1 MRVLQSI
8 CMLLLLFNV
17 DYLKGNEKRFN
28 NISTISGMSL
38 REARGICE
46 DEDGFIWAST
56 KSGIVRIMSNDFR
69 IYTLNFAKT
78 DVLYTDIT
86 YNAGVLIAYT
96 SNGLI
101 FRYNKFTDTFE
112 QILDMR
118 DKLNSAYL
126 AIGLVQIFDKDEYW
140 LATSQGLY
148 VLKNADLRL
157 VNADAERVRR
167 LLFIGNSVYYVKNSV
182 LVHHDR
188 AKQKK
193 IAEWNFAEFSNSVIS
208 KMYYDKSG
216 TRILLGTLSD
226 GLFAFD
232 LKTRKIISI
241 RSPYIPLQPILA
253 IEKNTDSTIIV
264 GVDGQGLLEFD
275 NDFRQLLGKYK
286 EDHDDPYS
294 LNGDGVY
301 HVFRDRYN
309 RVWVSTYGGGLSY
322 FDQKPTII
330 NHVTNIVNNKN
341 SLGNKTVNRIIQS
354 RNGDFWFATN
364 NGISRWNMR
373 TNRWERY
380 LENTDHQAKVFLTIA
395 EDGKGNIWGGTYSS
409 GIYILDGNSGKLMK
423 HYDKIVNESG
433 FSSRFVFDIFLD
445 SEKNVWL
452 GGNHGGLFCY
462 SPNDDK
468 FRLYDATFDVNKII
482 EVSKNEILIVS
493 SYGLVLLNKI
503 TGVFEVLITQ
513 YIFNDIIVHDGY
525 YWLAT
530 RGAGMLCY
538 NPRDKSIVTYTIENG
553 LKSNFVNSIIE
564 SNGDLWL
571 GTEMGMT
578 KFDPVNRIVK
588 NYNSEFALSKF
599 AFNSRAVINTDK
611 NLLMWGTNNGIVY
624 FDPKRTIEHDV
635 NARIFTQDIFV
646 SGQSIRFVDNIR
658 YEGRIDDIEKMK
670 FKYYQNTF
678 SLDLIAIAESAEELR
693 FSWKLAGYDSDW
705 STPTASG
712 KISYSNLMHG
722 RYELLVRLYDSSLTN
737 IIDEKKIVFRI
748 IPAFWE
754 TWWFRIFVLLLIG
767 FAIYYYIRVYTSKIR
782 QKHTEEKIQFFTN
795 MAHDIRTS
803 LTLIKAPIENISN
816 ETRISEKG
824 KYFINVA
831 AEQINRMSFV
841 VTQLLDLQKVD
852 IGKGQVFLVN
862 VDLVSLLKKRIA
874 MFELLA
880 KNKNISINVY
890 ASCDTYK
897 TAVDELKIEKV
908 IDNLLSN
915 AIKFSLQ
922 NATVDISLVCSSEKW
937 VLTVCD
943 YGIGISHDDQKKLF
957 REFYR
962 GENSVN
968 SRIVG
973 SGIGLLL
980 VKNYVSMHNG
990 EITLNSEEGSGSTFV
1005 ITIPHVLVE
1014 DKLAKSDSIE
1024 KDELLY
1030 IDNATL
1036 PELPEDAGVEAVG
1049 KKANLLVVED
1059 NVELQNFLKVS
1070 LEDDFNISIANNG
1083 LEAWLKVQKNA
1094 PDIIISDV
1102 MMPQM
1107 DGFELCRHMKST
1119 FETSHIPIILLTA
1132 LSDKAQ
1138 ELEGLGLGADDY
1150 ITKPFDMTL
1159 LNQRIKTVVRN
1170 RQVVRNRVL
1179 RVFKQPETDTQL
1191 LHNEQNDQFLKKAIE
1206 VVRKNI
1212 DNSEFSK
1219 EDFAAAMCASTSLL
1233 YKKIKSLTGQSPNEF
1248 IKVIRLNKSMELLQ
1262 TRNYSVTE
1270 VSEMCG
1276 FSSVGYFSTVFKKYF
1291 QKIPTEI

>member
-1 MRVLQSI
+1 MSI
-8 CMLLLLFNV
+8 
-17 DYLKGNEKRFN
+17 
-28 NISTISGMSL
+28 
-38 REARGICE
+38 RETRTICE
-46 DEDGFIWAST
+46 DEDGFIWVANKT
-56 KSGIVRIMSNDFR
+56 GIMRIMSNDFR
-69 IYTLNFAKT
+69 LYTLSLIKT

-86 YNAGVLIAYT
+86 YNKGILIAYT
-96 SNGLI
+96 SNGQVFKYNNLLDKFELI
-101 FRYNKFTDTFE
+101 IDLREALQHD
-112 QILDMR
+112 
-118 DKLNSAYL
+118 YL
-126 AIGLVQIFDKDEYW
+126 AIAQVQIFSTDEFW
-140 LATSQGLY
+140 LATSNGLY
-148 VLKNADLRL
+148 VLKGKDLTL
-157 VNADAERVRR
+157 INTDAERVRR
-167 LLFIGNSVYYVKNSV
+167 LMFLDNQVYFVKNDLVV
-182 LVHHDR
+182 LYDR
-188 AKQKK
+188 AKKK
-193 IAEWNFAEFSNSVIS
+193 ELKTWNLEEHSNSIIS
-208 KMYYDKSG
+208 KMYYDKKKA
-216 TRILLGTLSD
+216 RILLGTICN
-226 GLFAFD
+226 GLFYLD
-232 LKTRKIISI
+232 LTTKKLNALKSVH
-241 RSPYIPLQPILA
+241 IPNQPILA
-253 IEKNTDSTIIV
+253 LLHNTDSTIIM
-264 GVDGQGLLEFD
+264 GVDGQGLLVFD
-275 NDFRQLLGKYK
+275 DDFNKLVGKYK
-286 EDHDDPYS
+286 ENHDNAYS

-301 HVFRDRYN
+301 DVFRDRYN
-309 RVWVSTYGGGLSY
+309 RIWVSTYGGGLSY
-322 FDQKPTII
+322 FDQKPTLI
-330 NHVTNIVNNKN
+330 NHVTNIMNNKN
-341 SLGNKTVNRIIQS
+341 SLGNKNVNRILQA
-354 RNGDFWFATN
+354 RNGDYWFATN
-364 NGISRWNMR
+364 NGISRWNKS
-373 TNRWERY
+373 TNKWDRY
-380 LENTDHQAKVFLTIA
+380 LENTDHQAKVFLSIA
-395 EDGKGNIWGGTYSS
+395 EDAQGNIWGGTYSS
-409 GIYILDGNSGKLMK
+409 GIYILEGKTGRLLK
-423 HYDKIVNESG
+423 HYDKIVNELG

-462 SPNDDK
+462 SPSDDK
-468 FRLYDATFDVNKII
+468 FRLYDATFDVNKIV
-482 EVSKNEILIVS
+482 EVSKNEVLVVS
-493 SYGLVLLNKI
+493 SYGLVLLNRI
-503 TGVFEVLITQ
+503 TGVFDVLITQ

-530 RGAGMLCY
+530 RGAGMMCY
-538 NPRDKSIVTYTIENG
+538 NPRDKTSVTYTIENG

-599 AFNSRAVINTDK
+599 AFNTRAVINTDK
-611 NLLMWGTNNGIVY
+611 NLLMWGTNNGIVF

-635 NARIFTQDIFV
+635 NARIFTQDIYV
-646 SGQSIRFVDNIR
+646 SGQSIRNVDNIR
-658 YEGRIDDIEKMK
+658 YDGRIDNIKKLK
-670 FKYYQNTF
+670 FRYYQNTF
-678 SLDLIAIAESAEELR
+678 SLDLIAIAESGEELR
-693 FSWKLAGYDSDW
+693 FSWKLAGFDTEW
-705 STPTASG
+705 SPPTASG
-712 KISYSNLMHG
+712 KISYSNLAHG

-754 TWWFRIFVLLLIG
+754 TWWFRIIVLVLIV
-767 FAIYYYIRVYTSKIR
+767 FAIYYYIRVYINKIR

-803 LTLIKAPIENISN
+803 LTLIKAPVENISN
-816 ETRISEKG
+816 ESKLSEKG

-880 KNKNISINVY
+880 KNKNISINIY

-922 NATVDISLVCSSEKW
+922 NAAIDISLVCSNEKW

-990 EITLNSEEGSGSTFV
+990 EIKLNSEEGSGSTFV
-1005 ITIPHVLVE
+1005 ISIPHVLVE
-1014 DKLAKSDSIE
+1014 DTLAKSDSIE
-1024 KDELLY
+1024 KDELFY

-1036 PELPEDAGVEAVG
+1036 PELPEEAGVETVG
-1049 KKANLLVVED
+1049 RKASLLVVED

-1083 LEAWLKVQKNA
+1083 LEAWLKIQKNA

-1119 FETSHIPIILLTA
+1119 FETAHIPIILLTA

-1138 ELEGLGLGADDY
+1138 ELEGLGLGANDY

-1170 RQVVRNRVL
+1170 REVVRNRVL
-1179 RVFKQPETDTQL
+1179 RVFKQPEGETQL

-1219 EDFAAAMCASTSLL
+1219 EDFATAMCASTSLL

-1262 TRNYSVTE
+1262 SRQYSVTE

-1291 QKIPTEI
+1291 QKIPTDV